1 MGGKSASRLP
11 RISREHILNAY
22 KAGPDAVVSL
32 VEYLQDQFQAAL
44 DELSNAV
51 AELSE
56 TNEKLVAKVQSLEEK
71 INKDSHNSNKP
82 PSSDGLARRFSRKRQ
97 PSGKKPGGQ
106 KGHEGTTLAM
116 VEHPQHVQ
124 VHHVKNCNGCG
135 RSLREEKPRGY
146 ERRQVFDIPPIVV
159 EVTEHRAHIKRCPHC
174 GELTVAAFPEGV
186 NRTTQYGTRL
196 KAFAVYLKNYGFLSY
211 DRTAQAL
218 GDLFCVPLSVGTLAS
233 IDQRCARR
241 VEGVVEEIKQ
251 KLIRARVVHFDE
263 TGLNINGEL
272 HWLHGAGT
280 QGFTYYYPHKRRGT
294 EADDQIGIL
303 PRLKGNAVH
312 DNWKPYMKYDCSH
325 SLCNAHHIRELT
337 AIHEQGGQPWAQWM
351 IGFLIES
358 KQAVEQAK
366 KNGEKSLDPC
376 AIHEYEN
383 RYKTIIAAGM
393 KANPPPNRAD
403 CPGKRGRL
411 KRSKARN
418 LVERLGKLQQETL
431 RYLHDFQV
439 PFDNN
444 LAERDIRMMRVQQK
458 VSGAFRSYQGA
469 LAFCRTRSYIS
480 TIRKQGLSVIDAI
493 MNAFEKDL
501 TLKDCLQTT

>member
-1 MGGKSASRLP
+1 MGGNSANRLP

-32 VEYLQDQFQAAL
+32 VEYLQEQFQESL
-44 DELSNAV
+44 DEMSKALAQ
-51 AELSE
+51 LSE
-56 TNEKLVAKVQSLEEK
+56 ANKKLLDRIQVLEERL
-71 INKDSHNSNKP
+71 NKDSHNSNKP

-106 KGHEGTTLAM
+106 KGHEGTTLNM

-124 VHHVKNCNGCG
+124 IHEVSRCRGCG
-135 RSLREEKPRGY
+135 KSLQHEKPQGY
-146 ERRQVFDIPPIVV
+146 EARQVFDIPPIVV
-159 EVTEHRAHIKRCPHC
+159 EVTEHRAQIKRCPHC
-174 GELTVAAFPEGV
+174 GELSVAAFPEGV
-186 NRTTQYGTRL
+186 NHSTQYGTRL
-196 KAFAVYLKNYGFLSY
+196 KAHAVYLKNYGFLSY
-211 DRTAQAL
+211 DRSAQAFA
-218 GDLFCVPLSVGTLAS
+218 DLFCIPLSVGTLAS

-241 VEGVVEEIKQ
+241 VEGVVEEIRQ
-251 KLIRARVVHFDE
+251 KLIGEKVVHFDE

-272 HWLHGAGT
+272 YWLHGAGT
-280 QGFTYYYPHKRRGT
+280 QGLTYYYPHQRRGS
-294 EADDQIGIL
+294 EASEEIGIL

-312 DNWKPYMKYDCSH
+312 DNWKPYMKYGCSH

-337 AIHEQGGQPWAQWM
+337 AVYEECGQPWAQWM
-351 IGFLIES
+351 ISFLIES
-358 KQAVEQAK
+358 KQVVEQAK
-366 KNGEKSLDPC
+366 KAGKKRLAPSD
-376 AIHEYEN
+376 IREYDN
-383 RYKTIIAAGM
+383 RYKAIIAAGM
-393 KANPPPNRAD
+393 KANPPPTRAD
-403 CPGKRGRL
+403 SPGKRGRL

-418 LVERLGKLQQETL
+418 LVERLGKLQKETL

-458 VSGAFRSYQGA
+458 VSGSFRSYGGA
-469 LAFCRTRSYIS
+469 FAFCRIRSYIS

-501 TLKDCLQTT
+501 TLTDCLRTS

>member
-1 MGGKSASRLP
+1 MFLLMGGESKSSLP
-11 RISREHILNAY
+11 RIERAKILNAY
-22 KAGPDAVVSL
+22 KAGPEAVVSL
-32 VEYLQDQFQAAL
+32 FEYLQDTLLAVIQGHEHRIE
-44 DELSNAV
+44 EL
-51 AELSE
+51 
-56 TNEKLVAKVQSLEEK
+56 EKI

-82 PSSDGLARRFSRKRQ
+82 PSSDGLAQRFSRKRQ

-116 VEHPQHVQ
+116 VKHPQHLRTHQ
-124 VHHVKNCNGCG
+124 IKSCNGCG
-135 RSLREEKPRGY
+135 KSLQNEKPRGH

-159 EVTEHRAHIKRCPHC
+159 EVTEHRAQIKRCPHC
-174 GELTVAAFPEGV
+174 GELSVAAFPDGV
-186 NRTTQYGTRL
+186 NHTTQYGTRL

-211 DRTAQAL
+211 DRTAQAFA
-218 GDLFCVPLSVGTLAS
+218 DLFGIPLSVGTLAS
-233 IDQRCARR
+233 TDQRCARR
-241 VEGVVEEIKQ
+241 VEGVVEEIRQ
-251 KLIRARVVHFDE
+251 KLIRSKVVHFDE

-280 QGFTYYYPHKRRGT
+280 QSFTYYYPHKRRGT

-337 AIHEQGGQPWAQWM
+337 AVYEQDTQPWAQWM

-358 KQAVEQAK
+358 KQAVQQAK
-366 KNGEKSLDPC
+366 KEGKRRLDPND
-376 AIHEYEN
+376 IREYEE
-383 RYKTIIAAGM
+383 RYKTIVAAGM
-393 KANPPPNRAD
+393 KANPPPSRAD

-411 KRSKARN
+411 KRSKAGN

-458 VSGAFRSYQGA
+458 VSGSFRSYEGA
-469 LAFCRTRSYIS
+469 LAFCRIRSYIS
-480 TIRKQGLSVIDAI
+480 TMRKQGLSVIDAI
-493 MNAFEKDL
+493 MGAFDKDL
-501 TLKDCLQTT
+501 TLADCLQTT

>member
-1 MGGKSASRLP
+1 MGGNSASGLP
-11 RISREHILNAY
+11 RIGREHILNAY

-32 VEYLQDQFQAAL
+32 VEYLHERFQESL
-44 DELSNAV
+44 DELSNGL

-56 TNEKLVAKVQSLEEK
+56 TNKKLVTRIQALEEK

-82 PSSDGLARRFSRKRQ
+82 PSSDGLARKFSRKRQ
-97 PSGKKPGGQ
+97 PTGKKPGGQ

-116 VEHPQHVQ
+116 VKHPQHVQ
-124 VHHVKNCNGCG
+124 IHQVNSCHGCG
-135 RSLREEKPRGY
+135 RSLQHHRARGY
-146 ERRQVFDIPPIVV
+146 EPRQVFDIPPIVV
-159 EVTEHRAHIKRCPHC
+159 EVTEHRAQIKRCPHC
-174 GELTVAAFPEGV
+174 GELSVAAFPDGV
-186 NRTTQYGTRL
+186 SRTTQYGTRL

-211 DRTAQAL
+211 DRSAQAFS
-218 GDLFCVPLSVGTLAS
+218 DLFSLPLSVGTLAS

-241 VEGVVEEIKQ
+241 VEGVVEQIRQ

-272 HWLHGAGT
+272 YWLHAAGT
-280 QGFTYYYPHKRRGT
+280 LGFTYYYPHKRRGT

-337 AIHEQGGQPWAQWM
+337 AVYELGGQPWAQWM

-358 KQAVEQAK
+358 KQAVEQEK
-366 KNGEKSLDPC
+366 KAGKKKLAPRV
-376 AIHEYEN
+376 IREYKN
-383 RYKTIIAAGM
+383 RYKTILAAGM
-393 KANPPPNRAD
+393 KANPPPNRAES
-403 CPGKRGRL
+403 PGKRGRL

-418 LVERLGKLQQETL
+418 LLERLAKLENETL
-431 RYLHDFQV
+431 RYLLDFDV

-458 VSGAFRSYQGA
+458 VSGSFRSYEGA
-469 LAFCRTRSYIS
+469 LSFCRIRSYIS

-501 TLKDCLQTT
+501 TLKDCIQTT

>member
-1 MGGKSASRLP
+1 MGGKSTNRLP

-44 DELSNAV
+44 DELGNAV

-56 TNEKLVAKVQSLEEK
+56 TNEKLAAKVQALEEK
-71 INKDSHNSNKP
+71 SNKDSHNSNKP
-82 PSSDGLARRFSRKRQ
+82 PSSDGLVRRFSRKRQ

-116 VEHPQHVQ
+116 VKHPQHLHIHQ
-124 VHHVKNCNGCG
+124 VKSCNRCG
-135 RSLREEKPRGY
+135 RSLRHEKPCGY

-159 EVTEHRAHIKRCPHC
+159 EVTEHRAQIKGCPHC
-174 GELTVAAFPEGV
+174 GQLSVAAFPEGV
-186 NRTTQYGTRL
+186 SRTTQYGTRL

-211 DRTAQAL
+211 DRTAQAFA
-218 GDLFCVPLSVGTLAS
+218 DLFGIPLSVGTLAS

-241 VEGVVEEIKQ
+241 VEGVVEQIRE

-263 TGLNINGEL
+263 TGLNINGQL

-280 QGFTYYYPHKRRGT
+280 QGLTYYYPHKRRGT
-294 EADDQIGIL
+294 EAGDQIGIL

-312 DNWKPYMKYDCSH
+312 DNWKPYMKYDCLH

-337 AIHEQGGQPWAQWM
+337 AVHEQDRQPWAQWM

-358 KQAVEQAK
+358 KQVVEQAK
-366 KNGEKSLDPC
+366 KEGKKRLDPSV
-376 AIHEYEN
+376 IRQFEQ
-383 RYKTIIAAGM
+383 RYKTIVAAGM

-431 RYLHDFQV
+431 RYLYDFQV

-458 VSGAFRSYQGA
+458 VSGSFRSYEGA
-469 LAFCRTRSYIS
+469 FAFCRIRSYIS

-493 MNAFEKDL
+493 IDAFEKDL
-501 TLKDCLQTT
+501 TLKDCLQIT